1 MAEFEGNVLRPPGVG
16 PVVSVANPEELLAA
30 TGQGLL
36 KKGGTVK
43 AGAGVLRT
51 GEPLKLAADGKT
63 YVKDVTP
70 FSSTVAL
77 NYTAVD
83 ATTEDRLVNLIM
95 GGVVN
100 VNVSGIGASNASALA
115 TALGGT
121 YYARFGYIKF

>member
-16 PVVSVANPEELLAA
+16 PTKTVANPEELLASYNPPP
-30 TGQGLL
+30 L

-43 AGAGVLRT
+43 AGVGILRV

-63 YVKDVTP
+63 YDKVATP
-70 FSSTVAL
+70 FTGVIGL

-83 ATTEDRLVNLIM
+83 ATTEDHLINIIM
-95 GGVVN
+95 GGVINTKVLA
-100 VNVSGIGASNASALA
+100 ITAANAPALA

-121 YYARFGYIKF
+121 YYARFGYLKF